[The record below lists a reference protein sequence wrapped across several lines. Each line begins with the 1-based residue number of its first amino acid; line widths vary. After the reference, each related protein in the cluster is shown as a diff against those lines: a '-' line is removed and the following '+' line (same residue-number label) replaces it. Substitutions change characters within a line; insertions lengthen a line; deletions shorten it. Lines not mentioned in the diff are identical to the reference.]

1 MKERL
6 DDELIQA
13 FTRGEQQAF
22 KAIFE
27 MFFRDIQFFAHQITC
42 NRQEAE
48 DITSATFEKLFKLH
62 ASFTSGSNIKAFLYV
77 TSRNQC
83 FDYLRQEKRRKTYAK
98 DFSDTNELDE
108 KITDEEAVVEQELMW
123 LELVERINERIQK
136 LPGQCGRIFKM
147 IYFDDLSVKQVAKE
161 LNISPKTVR
170 SQKRRAL
177 KLLRMSL
184 LENKLLLLVFFT
196 TCFINP

>member
-1 MKERL
+1 MKELL

-13 FTRGEQQAF
+13 FTRGEPQAF

-27 MFFRDIQFFAHQITC
+27 MLFRPIQFFAYEITS
-42 NRQEAE
+42 NKQEAE
-48 DITSATFEKLFKLH
+48 DITSTTFTKLFSLH
-62 ASFTSGSNIKAFLYV
+62 TSFASAANIKAFLYV
-77 TSRNQC
+77 TARNQC
-83 FDYLRQEKRRKTYAK
+83 LDYLRQEKRRKTYSK

-108 KITDEEAVVEQELMW
+108 DVSDEEAVIEQELMW
-123 LELVERINERIQK
+123 LELVERTTERIQE

-147 IYFDDLSVKQVAKE
+147 IYLEGLSVKQVAKE
-161 LNISPKTVR
+161 LAISPKTVR

-184 LENKLLLLVFFT
+184 LENKMLLLIFFY
-196 TCFINP
+196 CYFMH